1 MAILE
6 YVTVVRD
13 GSRQRSESR
22 REACERKS
30 ARALLRQR
38 VDELPRER
46 NAPLQKLAQALATG
60 TRSLDAS
67 IDGEEQ
73 HDRLRQVDTGNP
85 ESVSSVWGCRR
96 RGVACHRMLNGYRS
110 GWRHA

>member
-46 NAPLQKLAQALATG
+46 NPPLEKLARVLATG

-67 IDGEEQ
+67 IDGEER
-73 HDRLRQVDTGNP
+73 HDRLRQVDTGSP
-85 ESVSSVWGCRR
+85 QSVISVLGFHR
-96 RGVACHRMLNGYRS
+96 RGVVCHRILNRHRS